1 MNLPVRLVSWLDIL
15 DIEQYSIPYILFRL
29 EKIKKDEA
37 ISSYHILH
45 ELSRFDSALTRLSL
59 YITNLTFIL

>member
-15 DIEQYSIPYILFRL
+15 DIEQFSIPYILFRL

-37 ISSYHILH
+37 SS
-45 ELSRFDSALTRLSL
+45 S
-59 YITNLTFIL
+59 